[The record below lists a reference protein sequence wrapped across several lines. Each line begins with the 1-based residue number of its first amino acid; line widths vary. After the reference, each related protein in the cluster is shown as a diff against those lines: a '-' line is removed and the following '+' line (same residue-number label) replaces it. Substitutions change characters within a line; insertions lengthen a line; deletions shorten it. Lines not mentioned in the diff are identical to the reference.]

1 MQQFDP
7 NLLNIAGQPLMQGDV
22 TSVAVT
28 EPGGIVAGLSNN
40 VVDPNQPF
48 EVTVEWKIF
57 GGLVPLWIAA
67 LDPNGLNPWTVSIYA
82 ESIGGGQEQ
91 LVGEAQVATSAFTN
105 GAGLLERDYT
115 ATVTVA
121 VGNPPGGQPGLQ
133 HLRRLQAGGRRVPR
147 QPARRPGLRPG
158 RLQRGPDHRGREP
171 DLTTAT
177 DSEVVPWTTT

>member
-1 MQQFDP
+1 VQQFDP
-7 NLLNIAGQPLMQGDV
+7 NLLNIANQPLMQGDV

-121 VGNPPGGQPGLQ
+121 AATLQEGNPGSNTSGVYKLAAVVFLDSQLGVLGYD
-133 HLRRLQAGGRRVPR
+133 LAGFSE
-147 QPARRPGLRPG
+147 
-158 RLQRGPDHRGREP
+158 GPII
-171 DLTTAT
+171 
-177 DSEVVPWTTT
+177 EVESLI

>member
-91 LVGEAQVATSAFTN
+91 LVGEATVATSAFTN

-121 VGNPPGGQPGLQ
+121 SGTLQEGNPGSNTSGVYKLAAVVFLDSQLGVLGYD
-133 HLRRLQAGGRRVPR
+133 LAGFSE
-147 QPARRPGLRPG
+147 
-158 RLQRGPDHRGREP
+158 GPII
-171 DLTTAT
+171 
-177 DSEVVPWTTT
+177 EVESLI

>member
-40 VVDPNQPF
+40 VVDHNQPF

-121 VGNPPGGQPGLQ
+121 AATLQEGNPGSNTSGVYKLAAVVFLDSQLGVLGYD
-133 HLRRLQAGGRRVPR
+133 LAGFSE
-147 QPARRPGLRPG
+147 
-158 RLQRGPDHRGREP
+158 GPII
-171 DLTTAT
+171 
-177 DSEVVPWTTT
+177 EVESLI

>member
-7 NLLNIAGQPLMQGDV
+7 NLLNFVGQPLMQGDV

-67 LDPNGLNPWTVSIYA
+67 LDPSGLNPWTVSIYA

-121 VGNPPGGQPGLQ
+121 AGTLQEGNPGSNTSGVYKLAAVVFLDSQLGVLGYD
-133 HLRRLQAGGRRVPR
+133 LAGFSE
-147 QPARRPGLRPG
+147 
-158 RLQRGPDHRGREP
+158 GPII
-171 DLTTAT
+171 
-177 DSEVVPWTTT
+177 EVESLI

>member
-7 NLLNIAGQPLMQGDV
+7 NLLNIANQPLMQGDV

-121 VGNPPGGQPGLQ
+121 AATLQEGDPGSNTSGVYKLAAVVFLDSQLGVLGYD
-133 HLRRLQAGGRRVPR
+133 LAGFSE
-147 QPARRPGLRPG
+147 
-158 RLQRGPDHRGREP
+158 GPII
-171 DLTTAT
+171 
-177 DSEVVPWTTT
+177 EVESLI

>member
-7 NLLNIAGQPLMQGDV
+7 NLLNFVGQPLMQGDV

-91 LVGEAQVATSAFTN
+91 LVGEATVATSAFTN

-121 VGNPPGGQPGLQ
+121 AGTLQEGDPGSNTSGVYKLAAVVFLDSQLGVLGYD
-133 HLRRLQAGGRRVPR
+133 LAGFSE
-147 QPARRPGLRPG
+147 
-158 RLQRGPDHRGREP
+158 GPII
-171 DLTTAT
+171 
-177 DSEVVPWTTT
+177 EVESLI

>member
-7 NLLNIAGQPLMQGDV
+7 NLLNAVGQPLMQGDV

-121 VGNPPGGQPGLQ
+121 SGTLQEGNPGSNTSGVYKLAAVVFLDSQLGVLGYD
-133 HLRRLQAGGRRVPR
+133 LAGFSE
-147 QPARRPGLRPG
+147 
-158 RLQRGPDHRGREP
+158 GPII
-171 DLTTAT
+171 
-177 DSEVVPWTTT
+177 EVESLI

>member
-7 NLLNIAGQPLMQGDV
+7 NLLNAVGQPLMQGDV

-82 ESIGGGQEQ
+82 ESVGGGQEQ

-121 VGNPPGGQPGLQ
+121 SGTLQEGNPGSNTSGVYKLAAVVFLDSQLGVLGYD
-133 HLRRLQAGGRRVPR
+133 LAGFSE
-147 QPARRPGLRPG
+147 
-158 RLQRGPDHRGREP
+158 GPII
-171 DLTTAT
+171 
-177 DSEVVPWTTT
+177 EVESLI

>member
-7 NLLNIAGQPLMQGDV
+7 NLLNAVGQPLMQGDV

-67 LDPNGLNPWTVSIYA
+67 LDPSGLNPWTVSIYA

-91 LVGEAQVATSAFTN
+91 LVGEAKVATSAFTN
-105 GAGLLERDYT
+105 GAGSSS
-115 ATVTVA
+115 ATT
-121 VGNPPGGQPGLQ
+121 PP
-133 HLRRLQAGGRRVPR
+133 R
-147 QPARRPGLRPG
+147 
-158 RLQRGPDHRGREP
+158 
-171 DLTTAT
+171 
-177 DSEVVPWTTT
+177 

>member
-7 NLLNIAGQPLMQGDV
+7 NLLNAVGQPLMQGDV

-67 LDPNGLNPWTVSIYA
+67 LDPSGLNPWTVSIYA

-91 LVGEAQVATSAFTN
+91 LVGEAQVAPSAVNN

-121 VGNPPGGQPGLQ
+121 AGTLQEGNPGSNTSGVYKLAAVVFLDSQLGVLGYD
-133 HLRRLQAGGRRVPR
+133 LAGFSE
-147 QPARRPGLRPG
+147 
-158 RLQRGPDHRGREP
+158 GPII
-171 DLTTAT
+171 
-177 DSEVVPWTTT
+177 EVESLI

>member
-1 MQQFDP
+1 VQQFDP
-7 NLLNIAGQPLMQGDV
+7 NLLNAVGQPLMQGDV

-91 LVGEAQVATSAFTN
+91 LVGEATVATSAFTN

-121 VGNPPGGQPGLQ
+121 AGTLQEGNPGSNTSGVYKLAAVVFLDSQLGVLGYD
-133 HLRRLQAGGRRVPR
+133 LAGFSE
-147 QPARRPGLRPG
+147 
-158 RLQRGPDHRGREP
+158 GPII
-171 DLTTAT
+171 
-177 DSEVVPWTTT
+177 EVESLI

>member
-7 NLLNIAGQPLMQGDV
+7 NLLNAVGQPLMQGDV

-91 LVGEAQVATSAFTN
+91 LVGEATVATSAFTN

-121 VGNPPGGQPGLQ
+121 AGTLQEGNPGSNTSGVYKLAAVVFLDSQLGVLGYD
-133 HLRRLQAGGRRVPR
+133 LAGFSE
-147 QPARRPGLRPG
+147 
-158 RLQRGPDHRGREP
+158 GPII
-171 DLTTAT
+171 
-177 DSEVVPWTTT
+177 EVESLI